1 MNNFIISNFYILLSI
16 SLGVVSQLIVKW
28 KMSTVSLD
36 TAETFIGKL
45 MIAMYMLLDPFI
57 ILSIVLTFLAGLIW
71 MMAMTKVELS
81 YAYPFTSLG
90 FILILF
96 FSALF
101 FQENIT
107 NEKIIGSLLIM
118 LGIIITGRSM

>member
-1 MNNFIISNFYILLSI
+1 MNNFITSNFYILLSI
-16 SLGVVSQLIVKW
+16 ALGVVSQLIVKW
-28 KMSTVSLD
+28 KMSSVSLD
-36 TAETFIGKL
+36 AAETFIGKM
-45 MIAMYMLLDPFI
+45 MIAVYMLLDPFI
-57 ILSIVLTFLAGLIW
+57 ILSIILTFLAGLIW

-90 FILILF
+90 FVLILF
-96 FSALF
+96 FSAYF

-118 LGIIITGRSM
+118 IGIIITGRSM